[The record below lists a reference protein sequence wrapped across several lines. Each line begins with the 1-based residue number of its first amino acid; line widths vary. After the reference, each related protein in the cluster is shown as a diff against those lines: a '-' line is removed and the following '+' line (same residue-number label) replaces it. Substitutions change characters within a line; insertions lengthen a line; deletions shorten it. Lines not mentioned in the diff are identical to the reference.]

1 MSVDS
6 VLGVAASVGGLL
18 LIWQGRG
25 FGYWVHLSGPGPGFF
40 PVVLGLLLQPVAAL
54 LVVGGRTAGEKPD
67 WSRSGLRAVGAGA
80 LAFAVTIWLVSWLGM
95 LVTVGLYTLVWLRLV
110 GRYPWP
116 RVVALAAG
124 TVLAVYLIFV
134 LWLRVPFPTGILP
147 L

>member
-1 MSVDS
+1 M
-6 VLGVAASVGGLL
+6 
-18 LIWQGRG
+18 
-25 FGYWVHLSGPGPGFF
+25 HLSGPGPGFF
-40 PVVLGLLLQPVAAL
+40 PVVLGLLLQPVAVL
-54 LVVGGRTAGEKPD
+54 LVVGGRTVGEKPD

-80 LAFAVTIWLVSWLGM
+80 LALAVTIWLVSWLGM
-95 LVTVGLYTLVWLRLV
+95 LVTAGLYTLVWLRLV

>member
-6 VLGVAASVGGLL
+6 VLGLVASVGGLL
-18 LIWQGRG
+18 LIWQGWVL
-25 FGYWVHLSGPGPGFF
+25 GYWVHLSGPGPGFF

-54 LVVGGRTAGEKPD
+54 LVVGGRSVKEGSEWDRGRLGAI
-67 WSRSGLRAVGAGA
+67 GAGA

-95 LVTVGLYTLVWLRLV
+95 LVAVGLYTLGWLRLV

-116 RVVALAAG
+116 RVVAIAAG
-124 TVLAVYLIFV
+124 TVVAVYLIFV